1 MKDYIE
7 IEVTT
12 NKDGADFLSA
22 LFFDFNAEGVE
33 IKDPTE
39 IENVIA
45 EKGFWD
51 YVDESLLNIKDTSV
65 VVKAFFKP
73 NVNADEIV
81 KAIGELD
88 CVKSDVKVF
97 EKESEDWSVKWRAFY
112 KPRKIGNLIIKHEW
126 EEYNANDNEVVFT
139 IEPGQAFGTGEHE
152 STSMCL
158 TLAQKIDL
166 KDKTVLDIGC
176 GSGILGISAVLLGAR
191 NAVLTDLDGKAVEIA
206 KDNVKKNGVD
216 KKIKVLCE
224 DLSTSNYK
232 YDIVFANL
240 TADLLIRL
248 SKRVSINVRSGGYMI
263 VSGIIKEREQE
274 VVDAFSSVGF
284 TVKDMERVNSW
295 TAFILRKA

>member
-12 NKDGADFLSA
+12 DKEGADFLSA
-22 LFFDFNAEGVE
+22 LFFDFNADGVE

-45 EKGFWD
+45 DKGFWD

-65 VVKAFFKP
+65 AVKAFFKP
-73 NVNADEIV
+73 NVNVDEIV
-81 KAIGELD
+81 KAIDELD

-97 EKESEDWSVKWRAFY
+97 EKKSEDWSIKWRAFY
-112 KPRKIGNLIIKHEW
+112 KPRKIGNLIIKPEW
-126 EEYNANDNEVVFT
+126 EEYNASDNEVVFT

-158 TLAQKIDL
+158 ELAQKIEL

-176 GSGILGISAVLLGAR
+176 GSGILGISAVLLGAKS
-191 NAVLTDLDGKAVEIA
+191 AVLTDLDSKAVEIA
-206 KDNVKKNGVD
+206 KNNVEKNGVGE
-216 KKIKVLCE
+216 KIKVLCE
-224 DLSTSNYK
+224 DLSTSNEK
-232 YDIVFANL
+232 YDVVFANL

-248 SKRVSINVRSGGYMI
+248 SKQASINVKNGGYMF
-263 VSGIIKEREQE
+263 VSGIIKERERE
-274 VVDAFSSVGF
+274 VIDAFSTVGF
-284 TVKDMERVNSW
+284 KVKDTKSINSW
-295 TAFILRKA
+295 TAYILRKA

>member
-12 NKDGADFLSA
+12 DKDGADFLSA
-22 LFFDFNAEGVE
+22 LFFDFNADGVE
-33 IKDPTE
+33 VKDPRE

-51 YVDESLLNIKDTSV
+51 YVDDSLLNVKDTSV

-73 NVNADEIV
+73 NADVDGIL
-81 KAIGELD
+81 KAIEELK
-88 CVKSDVKVF
+88 CVKSNVKAS
-97 EKESEDWSVKWRAFY
+97 EKESEDWSTKWRAFY
-112 KPRKIGNLIIKHEW
+112 KPRKIGNLIIKPEW
-126 EEYNANDNEVVFT
+126 EEYNAKDNEAVFV

-158 TLAQKIDL
+158 TLAQRIEL

-176 GSGILGISAVLLGAR
+176 GSGILGISAVLLGAKS
-191 NAVLTDLDGKAVEIA
+191 AILTDLDEKAVDVA

-216 KKIKVLCE
+216 KKVEVLCE
-224 DLSTSNYK
+224 DLSNSSEK
-232 YDIVFANL
+232 FDVVFANL

-248 SKRVSINVRSGGYMI
+248 SKQVSANVKDDGRLI

-274 VVDAFSSVGF
+274 VIDAFSSVNLI
-284 TVKDMERVNSW
+284 VADKERVNNW
-295 TAFILRKA
+295 TALILRKA